1 MRIYAG
7 VFTEERELSNQRVD
21 AYLKLAAAG
30 G

>member
-21 AYLKLAAAG
+21 AFLKLASTG
-30 G
+30 